1 MPNIEQVIEAWFQA
15 HFSHLTPGTP
25 DYFTATRAK
34 ADLLARL
41 APVEMPDSSQPPET
55 TS

>member
-1 MPNIEQVIEAWFQA
+1 MPNIERAVEDWFQS

-25 DYFTATRAK
+25 DHFTATRAK
-34 ADLLARL
+34 ADLIARL
-41 APVEMPDSSQPPET
+41 SPESPAVEPQET